1 MKYNIFY
8 FYFCGAWSCCQS
20 YILVVRVGFFF
31 CSFPSVLTLSSFFF
45 SFFSVRVDVDGVPCK
60 NLKLTSSPKLT
71 GGSVV
76 EMVASCDAPPA
87 SGEVVPHFS
96 SLSILIDDVHGSTNV
111 KSLRYMSPLVTTIY
125 PREIP
130 ATGYEDITIRGEH
143 FGNADQGQIIKA
155 SINGSLCEKTEWIS
169 STEIKCRVPPGHTE
183 APASVI
189 VSVNGHTNPRNINNQ
204 LLRYKGPKVL
214 SVMPTRGPAYG
225 GTRITITGR
234 GLASMETPEVSI
246 PFVTIANASC
256 LDVEVISGKK
266 TWHLFSFYC

>member
-1 MKYNIFY
+1 
-8 FYFCGAWSCCQS
+8 
-20 YILVVRVGFFF
+20 
-31 CSFPSVLTLSSFFF
+31 
-45 SFFSVRVDVDGVPCK
+45 
-60 NLKLTSSPKLT
+60 
-71 GGSVV
+71 
-76 EMVASCDAPPA
+76 MVATCDAPPA

-189 VSVNGHTNPRNINNQ
+189 VSVRI
-204 LLRYKGPKVL
+204 L
-214 SVMPTRGPAYG
+214 SVSQRQ
-225 GTRITITGR
+225 REHSR
-234 GLASMETPEVSI
+234 RCLARPELGWLDTAVSER
-246 PFVTIANASC
+246 C
-256 LDVEVISGKK
+256 
-266 TWHLFSFYC
+266 